1 MIKKTFWL
9 SIFAISVALIAGSL
23 AFSPIAIADDDDL
36 EFEADLSGA
45 EEVPPVNTSA
55 EGEFSA
61 EVETGGLE
69 FELEVEDIDNVVA
82 AHIHCAPEGVNGP
95 VGVTLFGGPAV
106 SFDDDGT
113 LAEGIITAPDPG
125 NACGWMD
132 LNDILTALASG
143 NTYVN
148 VHTFPGIP
156 SGEIR
161 GQIDSDDD

>member
-1 MIKKTFWL
+1 MTKT
-9 SIFAISVALIAGSL
+9 ILILVIVGAFVAGSIL
-23 AFSPIAIADDDDL
+23 TGSMVFADDDDL

-45 EEVPPVNTSA
+45 EEVPPINTSA

-82 AHIHCAPEGVNGP
+82 AHIHCAPEDVNGP

-113 LAEGIITAPDPG
+113 LAEGIITAPDLPNG
-125 NACGWMD
+125 CGWTD